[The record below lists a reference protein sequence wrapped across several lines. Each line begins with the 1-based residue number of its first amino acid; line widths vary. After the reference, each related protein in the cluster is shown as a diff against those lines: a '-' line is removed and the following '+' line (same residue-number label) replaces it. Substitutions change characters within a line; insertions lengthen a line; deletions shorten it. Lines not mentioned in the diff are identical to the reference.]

1 MNAYIVY
8 TVCTPRFKVLPP
20 PLYNILLLI
29 PVTSDTLFALISYLF
44 NIKMQ
49 NPTHICW
56 QLSQE
61 SVKAPIL
68 TWMRNHNAPEW
79 YRCEYCFE
87 GDFRRFRRV
96 VYNCNNWFF
105 IIVTNFWAIQFTDY
119 AVRSRHSTIQR
130 WQNRQFSKT
139 NFNQIPLF
147 FWNERMS
154 ERQKKLILKFLKM
167 LRQLYENL
175 YR

>member
-1 MNAYIVY
+1 MYLRTGRSGSRVWSCCSLILKITK
-8 TVCTPRFKVLPP
+8 TVCTARFKVLLPP
-20 PLYNILLLI
+20 IFPFPL
-29 PVTSDTLFALISYLF
+29 TSDTLFALISYLF

-56 QLSQE
+56 KLSQE

-68 TWMRNHNAPEW
+68 TWMRNHDAPEW
-79 YRCEYCFE
+79 YWCEYCFE
-87 GDFRRFRRV
+87 GDFRRFRWV
-96 VYNCNNWFF
+96 VYNGNNWFF

-119 AVRSRHSTIQR
+119 AVRGRHGTIQW
-130 WQNRQFSKT
+130 WQNRLFSKT

-154 ERQKKLILKFLKM
+154 ERQK
-167 LRQLYENL
+167 RT
-175 YR
+175 

>member
-1 MNAYIVY
+1 MGLEYGVVVQSSPVQSSFQNYENISNGMDAYILFVHPDLKY
-8 TVCTPRFKVLPP
+8 LHTSAYPIQNIFLISLTP
-20 PLYNILLLI
+20 
-29 PVTSDTLFALISYLF
+29 DTLFALISYLF

-68 TWMRNHNAPEW
+68 TWMRNHDAPEW

-87 GDFRRFRRV
+87 GDFRRFRWV
-96 VYNCNNWFF
+96 VYNSNNWFF

-119 AVRSRHSTIQR
+119 AVRSRHGTIQW
-130 WQNRQFSKT
+130 WQYRLFSKT
-139 NFNQIPLF
+139 NFN
-147 FWNERMS
+147 
-154 ERQKKLILKFLKM
+154 
-167 LRQLYENL
+167 
-175 YR
+175 